1 MKVKN
6 LNKSSEKTKRLIK
19 ATFAEMLSE
28 KKELCRI
35 SVSEL
40 AARAGINRSTF
51 YSHYDD
57 VYAVAED
64 YENELIAQVS
74 NNGAVE
80 MRGDLRQ
87 AEHFVDSFFGFIK
100 VNDENYK
107 LICKSDDSL
116 YAANKLAES
125 AEKRVL
131 SYAFEK
137 LVISDP
143 KTFEIETDIFIQGL
157 TWEYIKY
164 CRGLTKISLDDI
176 YEVARKWCAEFISN
190 YKEKQL

>member
-64 YENELIAQVS
+64 YENELIAQLS
-74 NNGAVE
+74 NKTAE
-80 MRGDLRQ
+80 LGDLRQ
-87 AEHFVDSFFGFIK
+87 AEQFVDSFFGFIK

-107 LICKSDDSL
+107 LICKSNDSL

>member
-64 YENELIAQVS
+64 YENELIAQLS
-74 NNGAVE
+74 NKTAE
-80 MRGDLRQ
+80 LGDLRQ
-87 AEHFVDSFFGFIK
+87 AEQFVDSFFGFIK

-176 YEVARKWCAEFISN
+176 YEVARKLCAEFISN

>member
-6 LNKSSEKTKRLIK
+6 LNKSSKKTKRLIK

-64 YENELIAQVS
+64 YENELIAQLS
-74 NNGAVE
+74 NKTAE
-80 MRGDLRQ
+80 LGDLRQ
-87 AEHFVDSFFGFIK
+87 AEQFVDSFFGFIK

-176 YEVARKWCAEFISN
+176 YEVAKKWCAEFISN

>member
-64 YENELIAQVS
+64 YENELIAQLS
-74 NNGAVE
+74 NKTAE
-80 MRGDLRQ
+80 LGDLRQ
-87 AEHFVDSFFGFIK
+87 AEQFVDSFFGFIK

-137 LVISDP
+137 LVI
-143 KTFEIETDIFIQGL
+143 TDIFIQGL

-176 YEVARKWCAEFISN
+176 YEVAKKWCAEFISN

>member
-1 MKVKN
+1 MIVKN
-6 LNKSSEKTKRLIK
+6 LNKSSEKTKRIIK

-64 YENELIAQVS
+64 YENELIAQLS
-74 NNGAVE
+74 NKTAE
-80 MRGDLRQ
+80 LGDLRQ
-87 AEHFVDSFFGFIK
+87 AEQFVDSFFGFIK

>member
-19 ATFAEMLSE
+19 STFAEMLSE
-28 KKELCRI
+28 KKELYRI

-64 YENELIAQVS
+64 YENELIAQLS
-74 NNGAVE
+74 EKNTAAD
-80 MRGDLRQ
+80 DLRQ
-87 AEHFVDSFFGFIK
+87 AEQFVDSFFGFIK
-100 VNDENYK
+100 VNNENYK
-107 LICKSDDSL
+107 LLCKSDDSL
-116 YAANKLAES
+116 FAASKLAEY

-131 SYAFEK
+131 AYAAER
-137 LVISDP
+137 LIIPDP
-143 KTFEIETDIFIQGL
+143 KMFEIETDVFIQGL

-176 YEVARKWCAEFISN
+176 YEVARKWCAEFIVR
-190 YKEKQL
+190 YEEK

>member
-64 YENELIAQVS
+64 YENELIAQLS
-74 NNGAVE
+74 NKTAE
-80 MRGDLRQ
+80 LGDLRQ
-87 AEHFVDSFFGFIK
+87 AEQFVDSFFGFIK

-176 YEVARKWCAEFISN
+176 YEVAKKWCAEFISN

>member
-1 MKVKN
+1 
-6 LNKSSEKTKRLIK
+6 
-19 ATFAEMLSE
+19 MLSE

-64 YENELIAQVS
+64 YENELIAQLS
-74 NNGAVE
+74 NKTAE
-80 MRGDLRQ
+80 LGDLRQ
-87 AEHFVDSFFGFIK
+87 AEQFVDSFFGFIK

-143 KTFEIETDIFIQGL
+143 KTFEIETDIVIQGL

-176 YEVARKWCAEFISN
+176 YEVAKKWCAEFISN

>member
-64 YENELIAQVS
+64 YENELIAQLS
-74 NNGAVE
+74 TKTAE
-80 MRGDLRQ
+80 LGDLRQ
-87 AEHFVDSFFGFIK
+87 AEQFVDSFFGFIK
-100 VNDENYK
+100 VNDENYR

>member
-64 YENELIAQVS
+64 YENELMAQLS
-74 NNGAVE
+74 NKTAE
-80 MRGDLRQ
+80 LGDLRQ
-87 AEHFVDSFFGFIK
+87 AEQFVDSFFGFIK

>member
-64 YENELIAQVS
+64 YENELIAQLS
-74 NNGAVE
+74 NKTAE
-80 MRGDLRQ
+80 LGDLRQ
-87 AEHFVDSFFGFIK
+87 AEQFVDSFFGFIK
-100 VNDENYK
+100 VNDENYR